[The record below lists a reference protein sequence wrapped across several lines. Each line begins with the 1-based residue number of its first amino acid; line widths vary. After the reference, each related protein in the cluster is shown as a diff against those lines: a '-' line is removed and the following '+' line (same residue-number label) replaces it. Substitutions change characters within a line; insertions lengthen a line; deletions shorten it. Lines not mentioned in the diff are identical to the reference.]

1 MKICVYLLAFFVAA
15 GCAPVPPVPSSDGCG
30 ATEYSAALGQDAGSL
45 VLPTD
50 RPARVVPPDAMITM
64 DYRADR
70 VNFETDAFGVVTAIT
85 CG

>member
-1 MKICVYLLAFFVAA
+1 MTPRASLLALFVAA
-15 GCAPVPPVPSSDGCG
+15 GCTPTPPVPSDDGCG
-30 ATEYSAALGQDAGSL
+30 AAGFSAALGQDAGSL
-45 VLPTD
+45 ELPTD

-70 VNFETDAFGVVTAIT
+70 VNFETDAFGIVTAIT